1 MLTLYMY
8 IHSQSSL
15 ARSKKIQS
23 FQFNFPLF
31 PGSLLY
37 YDPSSLLIV
46 ENKKV
51 FFWGGGVN
59 SVALYFV
66 CNRLDLMRCHP
77 CLCCFEN
84 TCKIWPLPY
93 LVPSSLN
100 YLADVN
106 YVILGHHCY
115 TYMQSVFAEILK
127 RDYKGKSFLKIYI
140 CFCLKR

>member
-46 ENKKV
+46 ENKK
-51 FFWGGGVN
+51 FFFGGGI

-66 CNRLDLMRCHP
+66 WNRLDLMRCHP
-77 CLCCFEN
+77 CLCCFKN

-93 LVPSSLN
+93 LVLSSLN
-100 YLADVN
+100 YLADN
-106 YVILGHHCY
+106 YVLLGHHFY
-115 TYMQSVFAEILK
+115 TYMQLVFAEILK
-127 RDYKGKSFLKIYI
+127 RDYKGKSFLKNYI
-140 CFCLKR
+140 RFCLKR